1 MCKRSQGRRLEIDQ
15 AIGRNRPNPRRDRA
29 DYFNFISAIQHRSDL
44 LNHDSCRFMKGC
56 NSADDVL
63 KRLLVIFRLR
73 HRASSCIYQWNP
85 DLTQSPHQQYCDLVR
100 HLFVIYDVPAWL
112 LKCSSIVDLRAL
124 IHIGTG
130 GSLRTAW
137 PRIKVSK
144 SMARALWQAPV
155 GMRRYE
161 AFNWAR
167 MKTLGASD
175 RLAKI
180 LCRCGPSSFCTDEF
194 WATVVRFFVRCE
206 RDESMPLLDEE
217 IPTAIKFIREIKFL
231 SARVLLGQRVR
242 IDAGPI
248 RPDFSLEGR
257 NLRWL
262 RRRMANWKEEALA
275 DLDVEPVRN
284 ELVWQ
289 PSAIS
294 GFDLAAQNGQWRI
307 YELCNSWRLRN
318 EGKQMHHCV
327 GSYARWC
334 SKGKSAIWTVR
345 KTDTRTNSTR
355 SMATIEVNPRA
366 RMIVQIRSKYNS
378 NPSVATM
385 QVIRQWAN
393 SQDLRLEKVV

>member
-1 MCKRSQGRRLEIDQ
+1 MCKRSQGCRLEIDQ
-15 AIGRNRPNPRRDRA
+15 AIRQNMPLPDGTRG

-44 LNHDSCRFMKGC
+44 LSHDSCRFMKGC
-56 NSADDVL
+56 NSVDDVL
-63 KRLLVIFRLR
+63 KRLLVVFRLR

-112 LKCSSIVDLRAL
+112 LKCSSIIDLRAL

-175 RLAKI
+175 RLAKK
-180 LCRCGPSSFCTDEF
+180 LCKCGPSSFFTDEF

-206 RDESMPLLDEE
+206 RDESMPLLEEE
-217 IPTAIKFIREIKFL
+217 IPAAIKFIREIKFCP
-231 SARVLLGQRVR
+231 ARGLLGQRVE
-242 IDAGPI
+242 IYAGPI
-248 RPDFSLEGR
+248 RPNFSLEGR

-275 DLDVEPVRN
+275 DLSIERVKN

-289 PSAIS
+289 PSEIS
-294 GFDLAAQNGQWRI
+294 AMDLVDQNSRWKI

-327 GSYARWC
+327 GSYAKGC
-334 SKGKSAIWTVR
+334 SKGKSSIWTVR
-345 KTDTRTNSTR
+345 KTDLRTNSTR
-355 SMATIEVNPRA
+355 SMATIEVNACARA
-366 RMIVQIRSKYNS
+366 VVQIRSKYNS
-378 NPSVATM
+378 NPSTATV

-393 SQDLRLEKVV
+393 SENLRFA

>member
-1 MCKRSQGRRLEIDQ
+1 
-15 AIGRNRPNPRRDRA
+15 
-29 DYFNFISAIQHRSDL
+29 
-44 LNHDSCRFMKGC
+44 
-56 NSADDVL
+56 
-63 KRLLVIFRLR
+63 
-73 HRASSCIYQWNP
+73 
-85 DLTQSPHQQYCDLVR
+85 
-100 HLFVIYDVPAWL
+100 
-112 LKCSSIVDLRAL
+112 
-124 IHIGTG
+124 
-130 GSLRTAW
+130 
-137 PRIKVSK
+137 
-144 SMARALWQAPV
+144 
-155 GMRRYE
+155 
-161 AFNWAR
+161 
-167 MKTLGASD
+167 
-175 RLAKI
+175 
-180 LCRCGPSSFCTDEF
+180 
-194 WATVVRFFVRCE
+194 
-206 RDESMPLLDEE
+206 
-217 IPTAIKFIREIKFL
+217 
-231 SARVLLGQRVR
+231 
-242 IDAGPI
+242 
-248 RPDFSLEGR
+248 
-257 NLRWL
+257 
-262 RRRMANWKEEALA
+262 MANWKEEALA